1 MSLVN
6 FCSITTG

>member
-6 FCSITTG
+6 FV